1 MPWANRDLGGKC
13 GLKAG
18 HDDCRQ
24 ATAGKPDQQPG
35 QAIAHPPPRRQLQ
48 GRFGVIG
55 RADDAGQTP
64 DVLVVLTAQYVDQRD
79 RRYDA
84 QKAALRVHHRNGDQT
99 LIVGERRHMRI
110 GPITARS
117 GASRGAASSAATG
130 TTPSGR

>member
-24 ATAGKPDQQPG
+24 ATAGKSDQQPG

-55 RADDAGQTP
+55 RAGYAGQTP
-64 DVLVVLTAQYVDQRD
+64 DVLVVLTAQHVDQRE

-84 QKAALRVHHRNGDQT
+84 
-99 LIVGERRHMRI
+99 
-110 GPITARS
+110 
-117 GASRGAASSAATG
+117 
-130 TTPSGR
+130 